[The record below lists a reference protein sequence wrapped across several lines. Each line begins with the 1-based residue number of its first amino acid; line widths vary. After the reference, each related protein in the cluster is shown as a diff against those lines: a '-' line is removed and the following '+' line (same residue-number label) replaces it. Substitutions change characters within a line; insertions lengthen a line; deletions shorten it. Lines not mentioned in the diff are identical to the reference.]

1 MYLKMKPCTQHGTE
15 QSIYVHIVL
24 HSVYC
29 ASSFASEC
37 RNWVHG
43 DLERMF
49 LAVFTMCVDN
59 THTHTSS
66 ELIIPEWFAHHVTQH
81 S

>member
-24 HSVYC
+24 RSVYC

-43 DLERMF
+43 DLEHMF
-49 LAVFTMCVDN
+49 LAVFTRVYMYVVDN
-59 THTHTSS
+59 THTHT
-66 ELIIPEWFAHHVTQH
+66 H
-81 S
+81 